1 MGQRLCHPL
10 QTKQTRKQIEITK
23 ISPNTKANNHFLK
36 MLDIETVV
44 GGNWQHVLVVK
55 SWLGKGWGMR
65 FEGGAEV
72 VDAQSRAR
80 ETDSNVHCSSYLPS
94 APRQTNACSPIQPLL
109 LFSFFRCI
117 SF

>member
-1 MGQRLCHPL
+1 
-10 QTKQTRKQIEITK
+10 
-23 ISPNTKANNHFLK
+23 

-72 VDAQSRAR
+72 VD
-80 ETDSNVHCSSYLPS
+80 
-94 APRQTNACSPIQPLL
+94 
-109 LFSFFRCI
+109 
-117 SF
+117 